1 MQTYQIT
8 IGELTIDV
16 VRKDIKNL
24 HLAVYPPDGRV
35 RIATPLHINDE
46 SLRLFVIEKL
56 AWIKKHQ
63 IKFQSNNQSNK
74 SNKSNNQPNN
84 QPNNQFSNLPEKIA
98 YLSGENHYFQ
108 GKSYILNV
116 IEKPGNAQIEIRNN
130 TYIDLYIKTESNTE
144 QRQKVLNNWYR
155 QQLKI
160 QIPPLIAK
168 WEKIIG
174 VNINEWGIKTM
185 KTKWGT
191 CNIQAKRIWLNLE
204 LAKKPIHCLEYVVV
218 HEITHLLERT
228 HNAKFQAL
236 MDQFMPKW
244 REYKKE
250 LNNNN

>member
-63 IKFQSNNQSNK
+63 IKFQYNNQSNYQTQ
-74 SNKSNNQPNN
+74 NTPA
-84 QPNNQFSNLPEKIA
+84 KIA
-98 YLSGENHYFQ
+98 YSSGENHYFQ
-108 GKSYILNV
+108 GKIYILNV

-130 TYIDLYIKTESNTE
+130 TYIDLYIKPGSNTE
-144 QRQKVLNNWYR
+144 QRQKVLNSWYR

-174 VNINEWGIKTM
+174 VNINEWGIKAM

>member
-56 AWIKKHQ
+56 AWIKKQQ
-63 IKFQSNNQSNK
+63 IKFQSNLQTQSI
-74 SNKSNNQPNN
+74 
-84 QPNNQFSNLPEKIA
+84 PEKIA

-108 GKSYILNV
+108 GKIYILNV

-130 TYIDLYIKTESNTE
+130 THIDLCIKPGSNTE
-144 QRQKVLNNWYR
+144 QREKVLNSWYR

-236 MDQFMPKW
+236 MDQFMPNW
-244 REYKKE
+244 REYKQE
-250 LNNNN
+250 LNKNN